1 MQANVENPTLKYDN
15 LVVSSRGLAGT
26 DGKKIV
32 LFVPPAEVD
41 HIILKFGRAD
51 HRPIASLSIG
61 IVFSLIGF
69 YGLIELFLA
78 PRGLR
83 YEMGMVFFGVVGGSI
98 IFDSLKKRYFLEVHK
113 SNDVC
118 RLIFSK
124 KACKHRY
131 FCGL

>member
-1 MQANVENPTLKYDN
+1 
-15 LVVSSRGLAGT
+15 LV
-26 DGKKIV
+26 
-32 LFVPPAEVD
+32 
-41 HIILKFGRAD
+41 
-51 HRPIASLSIG
+51 ASLSIG

-118 RLIFSK
+118 RLVFSK
-124 KACKHRY
+124 KAQLNDIQN
-131 FCGL
+131 FCNKVRTTYQFKIEENI